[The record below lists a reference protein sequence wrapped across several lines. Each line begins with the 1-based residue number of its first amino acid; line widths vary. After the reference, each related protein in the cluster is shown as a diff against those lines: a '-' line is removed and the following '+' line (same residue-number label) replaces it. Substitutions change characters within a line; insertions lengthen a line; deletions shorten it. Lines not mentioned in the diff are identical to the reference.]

1 MIRLLNPELVFLSE
15 TRRYS
20 DYVES
25 LKTRLNMFGFAVDRV
40 CLSGGLALL
49 WRKDVDA
56 SLPSFSQHHIDA
68 QVQLQSDMGKWWF
81 TGFYGV
87 PKQHLLYGP
96 WDLIRL

>member
-1 MIRLLNPELVFLSE
+1 MSCLIWNYRGLEVPLTVLVLRDMIRLLNPELAFLPE
-15 TRRYS
+15 TRCYS

-56 SLPSFSQHHIDA
+56 SLLSFSQHHIDV
-68 QVQLQSDMGKWWF
+68 QVQLQSNMG
-81 TGFYGV
+81 
-87 PKQHLLYGP
+87 
-96 WDLIRL
+96 